1 MPDDNDSEKEKQARQ
16 WYEAATL
23 GFLFPVAIA
32 VGFGMGW
39 GLDRLF
45 HTSPWLTII
54 FGIFGI
60 AAAFVQLFRAGSGSD

>member
-1 MPDDNDSEKEKQARQ
+1 MPDDNQKEKEARA

-23 GFLFPVAIA
+23 GFLFPVCIA
-32 VGFGMGW
+32 LGFGMGW
-39 GLDRLF
+39 GLDKWF

-60 AAAFVQLFRAGSGSD
+60 AAAFVQLFKTGKGSD